1 MPGFDRTGPFGA
13 GPRTGWGAGLC
24 GAPAGRGTSVLGGI
38 FRGVGRGG
46 IPWGGGRGRCFGGR
60 GARWGSGP
68 FAGAAPLSSTE
79 ETEVLKAQLAATENE
94 LAAMKARLEEL
105 EKKE

>member
-1 MPGFDRTGPFGA
+1 MPGFDRTGPFGH
-13 GPRTGWGAGLC
+13 GPRSGWGAGLC
-24 GAPAGRGTSVLGGI
+24 GASARRGTSVSEGDSRGI
-38 FRGVGRGG
+38 GRGG
-46 IPWGGGRGRCFGGR
+46 APRGGGRGRCFGGR
-60 GARWGSGP
+60 GTRWGSGP

-79 ETEVLKAQLAATENE
+79 ETEALKAQLAARKNE